1 MIKIID
7 NKRIDLTEDEYKLYQ
22 SICVGYDQGKNL
34 FVDLFETDEQ
44 GCIIMLKPP
53 KSFFSMEVV
62 IFLQN
67 IMLHQHLRR
76 IYQDHNAAIDQ
87 VKALIA
93 ELRPVEQKEKE

>member
-7 NKRIDLTEDEYKLYQ
+7 NKRIDLTEDEYKLFQ
-22 SICVGYDQGKNL
+22 SICAGYDQGKDL
-34 FVDLFETDEQ
+34 FRDLFETDES
-44 GCIIMLKPP
+44 GCIVMLKPP

-76 IYQDHNAAIDQ
+76 IYADHNAAVQQ
-87 VKALIA
+87 VQTLLS
-93 ELRPVEQKEKE
+93 ELKKEKE